1 MLQAVLGGRA
11 DAPLRILCVGA
22 HSDDVEI
29 GCGGTILRLLAERPG
44 SSVHWV
50 VFSGTQLRGEEARAS
65 AADFL
70 VQAAHASVTVEGF
83 RESYFPAAW
92 AEIKEKVESLRPIE
106 PDLVFTHRRRDEHQD
121 HRVLGEL
128 TWNTFRRHLILEY
141 EIPKYEGDLEPPNL
155 YSPLPAAVAARKVDL
170 LVRHFASQKGRSWFR
185 RETFEG
191 LMAVRAVECNAPS
204 GFAEGFHARK
214 VVVA

>member
-1 MLQAVLGGRA
+1 MIPAVLGGRT
-11 DAPLRILCVGA
+11 DAPLRILCIGA

-44 SSVHWV
+44 CSVHWV
-50 VFSGTQLRGEEARAS
+50 VFSATQAREEEARAS
-65 AADFL
+65 AAEFL
-70 VQAAHASVTVEGF
+70 VQASQASVSVERF
-83 RESYFPAAW
+83 RESYFPASW
-92 AEIKEKVESLRPIE
+92 AEIKDKFESLRQVE

-121 HRVLGEL
+121 HRLLGEL

-155 YSPLPAAVAARKVDL
+155 YSALPAAVAARKVDL
-170 LVRHFASQKGRSWFR
+170 LVRHFASQTGRSWFR

-191 LMAVRAVECNAPS
+191 LMALRAVECNAPS

-214 VVVA
+214 VAVA